1 MNTRYQLMCVWSGV
15 AVFLLFGIGLW
26 PIAGFF
32 PPLLPSASAGEI
44 AAIYQQN
51 TTAIRAGML
60 PLIMSGGFYAAW
72 VAVISIQMRRIE
84 GAHPVMA
91 YTQMIAGAAT
101 LMFFLLSPLI
111 WTTAAFRPERA
122 IELTQGLNDLGW
134 IMFVMAV
141 STGIFQNLA
150 IGFAI
155 LGDKGPRPLFPRWA
169 GFFNFW
175 VAVLTLPGLLLTF
188 FKTGPFAWNGLLA
201 FYLPAGV
208 FFLWFFVMIP
218 LLIKAIKRQ

>member
-32 PPLLPSASAGEI
+32 PPLLPSASAAEI
-44 AAIYQQN
+44 ADIYRQN
-51 TTAIRAGML
+51 TNAIRAGMI
-60 PLIMSGGFYAAW
+60 PIIMSGGCYAAF
-72 VAVISIQMRRIE
+72 VAVISIQIRRIE

-111 WTTAAFRPERA
+111 WTAAVFRPERSV
-122 IELTQGLNDLGW
+122 EVTQALNDLGW

-150 IGFAI
+150 IGI
-155 LGDKGPRPLFPRWA
+155 LMRLPCPAALLGKLDCGGAPYAGRHAGNGDNFGIRHGSSFLCWVNWSEGQISFTRW
-169 GFFNFW
+169 
-175 VAVLTLPGLLLTF
+175 
-188 FKTGPFAWNGLLA
+188 LA
-201 FYLPAGV
+201 
-208 FFLWFFVMIP
+208 
-218 LLIKAIKRQ
+218 